1 VFVAAADRLGVP
13 ADGCLVIEDS
23 RNGLLAAKA
32 AGMRCAVVPC
42 AHTRHQDFR
51 EADHR
56 LATLA
61 DLLTLL

>member
-1 VFVAAADRLGVP
+1 VAPDR
-13 ADGCLVIEDS
+13 CLVIEDS

-32 AGMRCAVVPC
+32 AGMSCAVVPC

-56 LATLA
+56 LTALP